1 MVNDEEIGF
10 NGGTGGVTVQFVE
23 WMSAAEWLRRH
34 PGLFAPD
41 TFYARLNDGTL
52 PCIRAGKKL
61 LVPNDVLERR
71 LVSERAN
78 KAKKGAASKT

>member
-1 MVNDEEIGF
+1 MQV
-10 NGGTGGVTVQFVE
+10 VE

-41 TFYARLNDGTL
+41 TFYARLHDGTL

-78 KAKKGAASKT
+78 KAQKGTAPKT